1 MRALLERFFGLEQR
15 GTDLSTEVTAG
26 VTTFLTMAYI
36 VFVNPQILADAGM
49 PFDAVFVAT
58 CLAAALATL
67 VMGLYANYPIA
78 LAPGMGLNA
87 FFAYGVVL
95 GLGHPWETAL
105 AAVFVSGIV
114 FLALSVLPVRRW
126 IIEAI
131 PQGLK
136 LAIVA
141 GIGLFLGVIAL
152 QNADIISDSDA
163 TLVTAGELMA
173 AAPVLCLLG
182 FCAIVALSARRIPG
196 AALIGMLA
204 VTLIG
209 LPFGISEWQGIAS
222 LPPDPSPTL
231 FALDIPSVLQVNMV
245 AVVLA
250 FLMVDLFDTTGTLI
264 GVAHQAGLLDD
275 EGRLP
280 RMKRALLADSTGT
293 VGGALL
299 GTSSVTS
306 YIESAAGT
314 SAGGR
319 TGLTAVIV
327 AGLFLT
333 CLFLAPLAG
342 SIPAPATAAAILYV
356 ASLMVRPIVDLDWSD
371 VTESAPAVMT
381 VIAIPLTYSIAD
393 GIGVGFLTYVVIK
406 MMAGRRRD
414 CSPALIL
421 VAALFALKFAW
432 L

>member
-1 MRALLERFFGLEQR
+1 MKASLERFFGLELR

-58 CLAAALATL
+58 CVAAAFATL

-114 FLALSVLPVRRW
+114 FLTLSVLPVRRW

-152 QNADIISDSDA
+152 QNANIITDSDA
-163 TLVTAGELMA
+163 TLVTAGELMT

-182 FCAIVALSARRIPG
+182 FCAIVALSARRVPG
-196 AALIGMLA
+196 AAIIGMLG

-231 FALDIPSVLQVNMV
+231 LALDIPSVLRANMV
-245 AVVLA
+245 AVVLT

-264 GVAHQAGLLDD
+264 GVAHQAELLD
-275 EGRLP
+275 EHGRLP
-280 RMKRALLADSTGT
+280 RMKRALLADSGGT

-319 TGLTAVIV
+319 TGLTAVVV
-327 AGLFLT
+327 AGLFLA

-356 ASLMVRPIVDLDWSD
+356 ACLMVRPVVDFDWSD
-371 VTESAPAVMT
+371 ATEAAPAVMT

-393 GIGVGFLTYVVIK
+393 GIGVGFLTYVLIK

-414 CSPALIL
+414 CSPTLIL

>member
-306 YIESAAGT
+306 YIESAVGT

-393 GIGVGFLTYVVIK
+393 GIGVGFLTYVLIK